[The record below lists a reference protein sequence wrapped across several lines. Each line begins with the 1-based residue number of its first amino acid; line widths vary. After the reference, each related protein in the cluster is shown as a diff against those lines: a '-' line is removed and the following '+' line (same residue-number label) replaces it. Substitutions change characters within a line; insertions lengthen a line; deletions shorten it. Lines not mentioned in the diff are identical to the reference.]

1 MELRDIDR
9 GRSRR
14 GEGVGNLGRSDNLGL
29 NRLRCGNLRRDEL
42 GGRLLSEIEVPCGGQ
57 SIVWN
62 KLRRAINEF
71 MAGDDL
77 KINEDKL
84 LGPFFISPAS
94 LTPERFPEVF
104 KGKVLLYLYEDAGK
118 TKRSK
123 MFDRGLNTYAKLCD
137 AFDAEGVGIFGAG
150 FDGRL
155 VFDVDGQYV
164 DGAEE

>member
-1 MELRDIDR
+1 MGIDD
-9 GRSRR
+9 
-14 GEGVGNLGRSDNLGL
+14 GENAEV
-29 NRLRCGNLRRDEL
+29 

-62 KLRRAINEF
+62 KLRHAINEF

-77 KINEDKL
+77 KIGEDKL
-84 LGPFFISPAS
+84 LGPFFLAPAS
-94 LTPERFPEVF
+94 LTPERFPDAF

-123 MFDRGLNTYAKLCD
+123 MFAKGLNTYAKLCD
-137 AFDAEGVGIFGAG
+137 AFDAVGVGIFGAG

-155 VFDVDGQYV
+155 VFDGDGQDV
-164 DGAEE
+164 DSAEE